1 MTRGQRVNP
10 PVQSWVKKI
19 LREQWD
25 ALEAY
30 VPDVDLLPAVLLG
43 ARGKRLLDEAY
54 GCGYYGCVL
63 PTYKPNVVFKLTSDP
78 SEATFVSTYLAD
90 RADKRP
96 DGIVR
101 YFDIVQLPA
110 LHLRRPVFALWREE
124 ATAVGDAFGGQYYGV
139 YGRTEAE
146 SRLQSFL
153 LVSALLRATMLRESE
168 NVRDT
173 TKFLEEALLVLE
185 KRWSDIEIDPDRIVE
200 TSWNVEGQEII
211 DAKRRYRGSTL
222 GAWCLRALGVIA
234 EMMAN
239 EPGATLV
246 GEALS
251 YYLERY
257 ILLAD
262 MHSGNMGRVVREDY
276 NDPQMVITD
285 PGHLIILPGAKI
297 STPKMIGRRHT

>member
-1 MTRGQRVNP
+1 MGQRVNP
-10 PVQSWVKKI
+10 PVPPWATKI
-19 LREQWD
+19 LREQWS

-30 VPDVDLLPAVLLG
+30 VLDVDALPVASLG
-43 ARGKRLLDEAY
+43 ARGKRLLAEGY
-54 GCGYYGCVL
+54 GCGFYGCVL
-63 PTYKPNVVFKLTSDP
+63 PTDKPNVVFKLTSDM

-124 ATAVGDAFGGQYYGV
+124 ATDVGNALGGSYYGV
-139 YGRTEAE
+139 YGRNEAE
-146 SRLQSFL
+146 RRLSAFL
-153 LVSALLRATMLRESE
+153 LVARLLRRSMK
-168 NVRDT
+168 VRDPVAFL
-173 TKFLEEALLVLE
+173 KEAGRLLEE
-185 KRWSDIEIDPDRIVE
+185 RWSDIKVDLDRIVE

-211 DAKRRYRGSTL
+211 DAQRRYRGPML

-257 ILLAD
+257 IVLAD